1 MVRGKQNPH
10 NDNVHMTSCHPFRWS
25 MCRSLGCPKISKQI
39 PDKPLEE
46 NGREASRW
54 CSRPTNVSF
63 PVFLFKHVTL
73 CLTLLPW
80 SCNHDPSKEFL
91 LNPIPNILKDVYMY
105 IYIHIIARGLISP
118 LSSLNENYS
127 STGWWQGI
135 FSRPTCI
142 SRAKSLRRSSKS
154 RPDAEP
160 HHRCQYGRVFL

>member
-1 MVRGKQNPH
+1 MNEDLWYPSSTGEVSTVATGPRGRLYLKETISRGVFPLSLVYGWWGENKIH
-10 NDNVHMTSCHPFRWS
+10 TMTMYIWQVVIHFGDRCV
-25 MCRSLGCPKISKQI
+25 LGCPKMSKQI

-91 LNPIPNILKDVYMY
+91 LNPIPNILKDVYM
-105 IYIHIIARGLISP
+105 
-118 LSSLNENYS
+118 
-127 STGWWQGI
+127 
-135 FSRPTCI
+135 
-142 SRAKSLRRSSKS
+142 
-154 RPDAEP
+154 
-160 HHRCQYGRVFL
+160 